1 MTITEKVASAI
12 ENMATRIAGKIAY
25 LSNRN
30 KFHKR
35 GRNIVFN
42 PRKCDLYYSH
52 ISIGDDVYI
61 GDHASFLASI
71 SYIYIGSKV
80 LFGPNVT
87 IRGGNH
93 RTDIPG
99 RFMYDITDKE
109 KLPDNDEDVFIEDDV
124 WVGANSTILK
134 GVRIGRGA
142 IIAAGAVVNKDV
154 PPYTIVGGVPA
165 KVISL
170 RFKNLD
176 EVKLHERTLFP
187 DSPIDLT
194 EITPYYT

>member
-1 MTITEKVASAI
+1 
-12 ENMATRIAGKIAY
+12 
-25 LSNRN
+25 
-30 KFHKR
+30 
-35 GRNIVFN
+35 
-42 PRKCDLYYSH
+42 
-52 ISIGDDVYI
+52 
-61 GDHASFLASI
+61 
-71 SYIYIGSKV
+71 
-80 LFGPNVT
+80 
-87 IRGGNH
+87 
-93 RTDIPG
+93 
-99 RFMYDITDKE
+99 MYDITDKE

-154 PPYTIVGGVPA
+154 PPYTIVGGIPA